1 MSTST
6 KKDYIKRGFV
16 QTPHGNIEY
25 RESGPADGK
34 PLIMLHPT
42 PRSSSFYIGAFPLLD
57 DEVRCIAMSTVGY
70 GESDRPTV
78 PYTTI
83 EEFAQSVTWLMD
95 GLGLDKSNV
104 FGTHTGAVI
113 AAGVGAHHQ
122 DRVDKLIIEECFNWN
137 TEARRAVH
145 LRIHDR
151 PEKEDGSHLSE
162 MWLSVHQSNADGQK
176 SEGENTPEAIRFGFL
191 DVLKANIGSVPDSYG
206 GMSWEGAGPWSMC
219 HYDLWENAVN
229 ITAPTLV
236 IHGTNSELGR
246 SQEKFLATIPNATG
260 IRIPATNRMTFAKNP
275 EIWSK
280 EIKAFLN
287 K

>member
-1 MSTST
+1 MTEVKQSN
-6 KKDYIKRGFV
+6 YIKRGFI
-16 QTPHGNIEY
+16 QSPHGNIEY

-42 PRSSSFYIGAFPLLD
+42 PRSSSFFIGAFPHLN
-57 DEVRCIAMSTVGY
+57 DEVRCIAMSSIGY
-70 GESDRPTV
+70 GESDRPQE

-83 EEFAQSVTWLMD
+83 QEFARGVTWLMD
-95 GLGLDKSNV
+95 GLNLDKASV

-122 DRVDKLIIEECFNWN
+122 DRVDKLILEECFNWN

-151 PEKEDGSHLSE
+151 PEKPESSHLSE
-162 MWLSVHQSNADGQK
+162 MWQSVHKSNEDGNK

-191 DVLKANIGSVPDSYG
+191 DVLKANIGSNPDSYG

-219 HYDLWENAVN
+219 HYDLGDNAVN

-260 IRIPATNRMTFAKNP
+260 SRIPATNRFTFAKNP
-275 EIWSK
+275 DIWPK
-280 EIKAFLN
+280 EIKAILN
-287 K
+287 S

>member
-1 MSTST
+1 MAEVKQSN
-6 KKDYIKRGFV
+6 YVKRGFI
-16 QTPHGNIEY
+16 QSPHGNIEY

-42 PRSSSFYIGAFPLLD
+42 PRSSSFFIGAFPHLN
-57 DEVRCIAMSTVGY
+57 DEVRCIAMSSIGY
-70 GESDRPTV
+70 GESDRPQD

-83 EEFAQSVTWLMD
+83 EEFARGVTWLMD
-95 GLGLDKSNV
+95 GLNLDKASV

-122 DRVDKLIIEECFNWN
+122 DRVDKLILEECFNWN

-145 LRIHDR
+145 LKRHNR
-151 PEKEDGSHLSE
+151 PETEDGSHLSE
-162 MWLSVHQSNADGQK
+162 MWKFMHK
-176 SEGENTPEAIRFGFL
+176 SLTDKDSAEGDNSPTAIRLGFL
-191 DVLKANIGSVPDSYG
+191 DVLKVNMGKNPDAYG

-219 HYDLWENAVN
+219 HYDLWENAAN
-229 ITAPTLV
+229 ITAPTLI

-246 SQEKFLATIPNATG
+246 SQDKFLATIPNATG
-260 IRIPATNRMTFAKNP
+260 IRIPATNRFTFASNP
-275 EIWSK
+275 QLLSK
-280 EIKAFLN
+280 EIKAFIC